1 MTLAHSW
8 FFCYTENPMR
18 IIDFHTHAFPDDLA
32 EQTVPKLCAFAKV
45 TAALDGK
52 VSSLIAEMDRI
63 GIETAV
69 VLSIATKASQ
79 FESILSWCS
88 SVASERLIPFAS
100 VHPEDPEA
108 VGKIDEVH
116 KAGLKGVKLHPYY
129 QSFVFNEPRMFPLY
143 ERIEQRGLI
152 LLAHTGFDLGYP
164 HDRIADPPKIM
175 EVAQAFPKLKL
186 VTTHIGAWQDWDSV
200 EKYLIGKP
208 VYMGISY
215 AFPFIGKDRARR
227 FLRSH
232 PPEYILFGSDS
243 PWGSQEKTLEDLLA
257 LDLGEELNCSICH
270 QNAARLLELSG
281 F

>member
-1 MTLAHSW
+1 
-8 FFCYTENPMR
+8 MR
-18 IIDFHTHAFPDDLA
+18 IIDFHTHAFPDALA
-32 EQTVPKLCAFAKV
+32 EQTVPKLCARAKV
-45 TAALDGK
+45 TAELDGK
-52 VSSLIAEMDRI
+52 VSSLLAEMNRL
-63 GIETAV
+63 GIEAAV
-69 VLSIATKASQ
+69 VLTIATKASQ
-79 FESILSWCS
+79 FESILSWCT
-88 SVASERLIPFAS
+88 SVASSRLIPFAS

-108 VGKIDEVH
+108 VENIDQIY

-129 QSFVFNEPRMFPLY
+129 QSFVFNDPRMFPLY
-143 ERIEQRGLI
+143 ERIEERGLV

-200 EKYLIGKP
+200 EKYLLGKP

-215 AFPFIGKDRARR
+215 AFPFIGKERARR

-243 PWGSQEKTLEDLLA
+243 PWGSQEKTLEELLA
-257 LDLGEELNCSICH
+257 FNLGEELNQRICH
-270 QNAARLLELSG
+270 QNAVRLLELS
-281 F
+281 